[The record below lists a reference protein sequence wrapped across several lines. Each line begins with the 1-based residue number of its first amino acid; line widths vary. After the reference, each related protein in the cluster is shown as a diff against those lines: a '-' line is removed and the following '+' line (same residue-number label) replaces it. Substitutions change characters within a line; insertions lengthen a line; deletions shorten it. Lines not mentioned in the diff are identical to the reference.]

1 VEDKTLFVVIL
12 RYLVPIETIL
22 AQRGE
27 HLDFLDKYYKQG
39 IFQASGPQ
47 IPRYG
52 GVILA
57 SAPNRDGLTKIL
69 EEDPFYQYKS
79 AEYQVIEFAINKQ
92 SDAFAQFLKH
102 IS

>member
-1 VEDKTLFVVIL
+1 MEDKTLFVVIL

-22 AQRGE
+22 SQRGE
-27 HLDFLDKYYKQG
+27 HLEFLDKYYKQG

-47 IPRYG
+47 VPRYG
-52 GVILA
+52 GMILA
-57 SAPNRDGLTKIL
+57 SASNRDDLNKIL
-69 EEDPFYQYKS
+69 QEDPFYQYKS

-92 SDAFAQFLKH
+92 SDAFAEFLKK